1 MKYIKSA
8 LLFLLLGNFS
18 QGQVCCSLVGAT
30 NSGNGSSVRN
40 AHFPSPLDFE
50 RKFHWNFGLNTNV
63 PYNGDLNI
71 KYKFSGSTY
80 GEVSAYVLKN
90 TVGFLN
96 VMFTLTNLSE
106 SISFEQSQTNILNTN
121 FSAGIRHWISD
132 KIGFLNT
139 GISFPVNSI
148 YSNDDFLFQTGV
160 VPSFSLYWLNTFEY
174 HINNYH
180 SNFNIVLGASK
191 NIQEKSNVYLDDNYS
206 INLSSSLE
214 LWNLLIAPNVDVS
227 YQKLLAPLS
236 PYDINRQ
243 DRWLSTISIGFNI
256 IPTNQNWN
264 WLQVNT
270 RFPIYGW
277 ASKIGFPD
285 GTQPIPSISILASK
299 NGIFGS
305 KQKNQIN
312 IFE

>member
-30 NSGNGSSVRN
+30 NSGSGSLVRN
-40 AHFPSPLDFE
+40 AHFPSPLDFQH
-50 RKFHWNFGLNTNV
+50 KFHWNFGLNTNV

-71 KYKFSGSTY
+71 KYTFSGSTY
-80 GEVSAYVLKN
+80 GEVSAYVSKN

-106 SISFEQSQTNILNTN
+106 TISFEESKTNIQNTN
-121 FSAGIRHWISD
+121 FSVGIRHRISD
-132 KIGFLNT
+132 KRGFLNSS
-139 GISFPVNSI
+139 ISFPANPI
-148 YSNDDFLFQTGV
+148 YSNDNFLFQTGV
-160 VPSFSLYWLNTFEY
+160 VPSFSLYWLNAY
-174 HINNYH
+174 KYNIGNYRSNINIAF
-180 SNFNIVLGASK
+180 SASK
-191 NIQEKSNVYLDDNYS
+191 NIKEKSNVYLDDNYS
-206 INLSSSLE
+206 VNLSSSLE
-214 LWNLLIAPNVDVS
+214 LWNLLITPNLDVN

-236 PYDINRQ
+236 PYDISRQ
-243 DRWLSTISIGFNI
+243 DRWLGIISIGFNI

-270 RFPIYGW
+270 SFPIYGW
-277 ASKIGFPD
+277 ASKVGFPD
-285 GTQPIPSISILASK
+285 GTQPIPSISILVNK

-305 KQKNQIN
+305 KQKNHVN